1 MIFAYYAAAAVQ
13 ARQQRAVELS
23 ACDLAGDE
31 EYPLQGKRGGRYK
44 LVGNRKVYKPGG
56 GGGGAKP
63 APGGKKAASQ
73 KKGSGK
79 QDRAVVTPRVGKA
92 LEQLKDLYA
101 VVHEET
107 TGYGAIDEM
116 ATALEKLSRDEVTQI
131 AKGFN
136 LAFRKGASKK
146 ALVGEIRRKLTE
158 RKGSAQ
164 RIASISAVD
173 QQQDTPQQDTPQRD
187 MPLPARQ
194 KTVTSNSA
202 RPKYGSMDRKA
213 RVQRLSQQLKNL
225 YAVVHEETTGFGAI
239 DEMVDALGRLSRDEV
254 AQVAKGFNLA
264 FRKGASKNA
273 LVGEIKRKLTEQ
285 KAIAQRIAPIS
296 AR

>member
-31 EYPLQGKRGGRYK
+31 EYPLQGERGGRYK

-116 ATALEKLSRDEVTQI
+116 
-131 AKGFN
+131 
-136 LAFRKGASKK
+136 
-146 ALVGEIRRKLTE
+146 
-158 RKGSAQ
+158 
-164 RIASISAVD
+164 
-173 QQQDTPQQDTPQRD
+173 
-187 MPLPARQ
+187 
-194 KTVTSNSA
+194 
-202 RPKYGSMDRKA
+202 
-213 RVQRLSQQLKNL
+213 
-225 YAVVHEETTGFGAI
+225 
-239 DEMVDALGRLSRDEV
+239 VDALGRLSRDEV

-296 AR
+296 AHESTSANERSEEEMLARVDHLRQQRRGGKPLDEKEVDGLVDEMKSMSPAFVQKIFQSFGHRSRAGVSKKMMLDIIRDTLLYAPS